1 MANKKRKKNVPLELL
16 TPTNILPAILEPE
29 LQELY
34 KLACQNS
41 ESVWPKI
48 KIEDGQKP
56 SKDIIDEFIDL
67 THQGMRIAQKKMIKK
82 LLLPIENDDISH
94 ARLFAYRG
102 IADAIGWQL
111 FNNELGY
118 VKQFFMAQQPPT
130 LREANIESVLS
141 VVQQCH
147 EQDSDSIA
155 LISDLT
161 TFIQVGD
168 IYHVKKDGSTTIYE
182 VKEGKTNKQIL
193 DILKGMPTLI
203 ADSDVPNQFAD
214 KPVNFQ
220 KQVQRIIRQKQR
232 MKSLQETLLNDEGVD
247 TSTGLSVKILD
258 LPAEIGTWY
267 SSIVDLSKQ
276 CELKGYAIDVIQDC
290 LYIGCYETGRYK
302 VPGQLAFEGW
312 FTGIG
317 ATPDCPRT
325 SLVNCM
331 MDPLG
336 LPIYNLPIPDEL
348 KFDLLFG
355 RKHISLGIH
364 MQKLI
369 EICID
374 IGISIRL
381 ADKKETA
388 RIKQKNKYLWSYN
401 GQAIVFGEGL
411 DQSYLGEGF
420 ALRVFFHGE
429 KPVDTMLAL
438 TTKKT

>member
-1 MANKKRKKNVPLELL
+1 KKKDPLELL
-16 TPTNILPAILEPE
+16 TPSILPAILEPD

-41 ESVWPKI
+41 ESVWPKF
-48 KIEDGQKP
+48 KTENGQKP
-56 SKDIIDEFIDL
+56 SKDVIDEFISL
-67 THQGMRIAQKKMIKK
+67 THQGMRIAQQKMVNK
-82 LLLPIENDDISH
+82 LLFSIEENDDVSH

-111 FNNELGY
+111 FKNELGY

-147 EQDSDSIA
+147 EQDPDSIA

-168 IYHVKKDGSTTIYE
+168 IYHVKKDGSTKIYE

-193 DILKGMPTLI
+193 DILKGIPTLI

-232 MKSLQETLLNDEGVD
+232 MKSLRETLLNDEGVD

-276 CELKGYAIDVIQDC
+276 CELRGYAIDVIQDC

-312 FTGIG
+312 FAGIG

-374 IGISIRL
+374 IGLSIRL

-388 RIKQKNKYLWSYN
+388 RIKQKNKYIWSYN
-401 GQAIVFGEGL
+401 GQAIVFGEGS

-438 TTKKT
+438 TTEKT

>member
-16 TPTNILPAILEPE
+16 APKILPAILEPE

-34 KLACQNS
+34 KLACKNS
-41 ESVWPKI
+41 ESVWPKF
-48 KIEDGQKP
+48 KTEYGQKP
-56 SKDIIDEFIDL
+56 SKDVIDEFIDL
-67 THQGMRIAQKKMIKK
+67 THQGMRIAQDKIVNK
-82 LLLPIENDDISH
+82 LLLSIENDDVSH
-94 ARLFAYRG
+94 ARRFAYRG

-111 FNNELGY
+111 FKNELAY
-118 VKQFFMAQQPPT
+118 VKRFFMAQQPPT
-130 LREANIESVLS
+130 LQESNIESVLLT
-141 VVQQCH
+141 VEQCH
-147 EQDSDSIA
+147 IQDPDSIA

-168 IYHVKKDGSTTIYE
+168 IYHIKKDGSTNIYE

-193 DILKGMPTLI
+193 QILAEMPTLI
-203 ADSDVPNQFAD
+203 DDSNVPNQFAD

-220 KQVQRIIRQKQR
+220 KQVQRTLRQKQR
-232 MKSLQETLLNDEGVD
+232 MQSLQETLSNDEGID
-247 TSTGLSVKILD
+247 ALTGKSVKIFD
-258 LPAEIGTWY
+258 LPTDVGTWY
-267 SSIVDLSKQ
+267 SSIIDLSKQ

-290 LYIGCYETGRYK
+290 LYIGCYETGRFK

-312 FTGIG
+312 FSGMG
-317 ATPDCPRT
+317 ASPDCPRT

-369 EICID
+369 ETCIGT
-374 IGISIRL
+374 GISIRL

-388 RIKQKNKYLWSYN
+388 RLKQKNKYLWRYN
-401 GQAIVFGEGL
+401 GQAIVFGEGPE
-411 DQSYLGEGF
+411 QSCLGEGF
-420 ALRVFFHGE
+420 ALRVFYHGE
-429 KPVDTMLAL
+429 KPVDTMTAL
-438 TTKKT
+438 TTLQ